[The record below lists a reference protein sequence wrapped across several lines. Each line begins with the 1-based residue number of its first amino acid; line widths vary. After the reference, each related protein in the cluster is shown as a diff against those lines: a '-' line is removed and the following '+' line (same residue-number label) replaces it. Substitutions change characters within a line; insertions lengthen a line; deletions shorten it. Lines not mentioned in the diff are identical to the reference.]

1 MSADHFFSIITSAY
15 NAGGRRRSCIRLVED
30 QSLGS
35 YEHVFIDALTDLKR
49 WGICV
54 TVLAT
59 GNTCDHRFP
68 EHFRDLMERFRTSGV
83 EECFRVLGIVPYG
96 DLLSL
101 MRHSLAVINPSLC
114 EGWSTTVEEAKALDK
129 AVLLSDIAVHREQ
142 NPAKG
147 IFFDPR
153 NANELAERMKTH
165 SEAHEPFAGKSNGMA
180 YASFYKDGR
189 LAFAR
194 GYQSIV
200 KELCN
205 AGQQMSN

>member
-1 MSADHFFSIITSAY
+1 
-15 NAGGRRRSCIRLVED
+15 V
-30 QSLGS
+30 
-35 YEHVFIDALTDLKR
+35 IDALADLKSR
-49 WGICV
+49 GIRV

-59 GNTCDHRFP
+59 GNARDHRFP
-68 EHFRDLMERFRTSGV
+68 EHFSGLMERVRTSGV
-83 EECFRVLGIVPYG
+83 EESFRVLGVVPYG

-153 NANELAERMKTH
+153 NADELAEKIETL
-165 SEAHEPFAGKSNGMA
+165 SEARESPPTPATG
-180 YASFYKDGR
+180 
-189 LAFAR
+189 
-194 GYQSIV
+194 
-200 KELCN
+200 
-205 AGQQMSN
+205 